1 MPLRFPALMLLA
13 TGVLGLLSGCG
24 ATQTPRPE
32 IRTVTV
38 NVPVSQPCVP
48 SDLLGEPTYPDT
60 DDALRAAPDAAE
72 RYRLVAAGRLL
83 RISRNETLETVAK
96 GCSQK

>member
-1 MPLRFPALMLLA
+1 MRVFV
-13 TGVLGLLSGCG
+13 GILGLLFVAAFLSGCG
-24 ATQTPRPE
+24 TTQTPRPE

-38 NVPVSQPCVP
+38 NVPVPQPCVP
-48 SDLLGEPTYPDT
+48 AELSPAPTYPDT

-83 RISRNETLETVAK
+83 RITRNEILETVVK
-96 GCSQK
+96 GCPQK